1 MPAVRVGDIN
11 IYYEDFG
18 KGEPLLL
25 IAGWG
30 TDLSCWLPQ
39 IPEFSTKYRVI
50 AFDNRG
56 AGRTDAPD
64 EPYSFRMMADDA
76 VGLLDALGIGKA
88 HILGMSMGGC
98 IAQEMAIEHPERT
111 RSLILAATTAAPGA
125 SPMLMNTLTAWTA
138 AMKEGVSPKT
148 MARMQLP
155 YVVTSKFFDQPE
167 MVALFVDAMA
177 ANPCQPRA
185 YACQRQTEA
194 SAAQDTRARLK
205 RIAAPTLVLAGRE
218 DIMLPVRHSEQ
229 LAALIPG
236 AKLVVLEGGAH
247 GFSLEIADKFNRAV
261 LEFLGQNTM

>member
-1 MPAVRVGDIN
+1 MPAVRVGDIS
-11 IYYEDFG
+11 IYYEDYG
-18 KGEPLLL
+18 KGDPLLL

-98 IAQEMAIEHPERT
+98 IAQEIAIEHPERT

-155 YVVTSKFFDQPE
+155 YVVTSRFFDQPE

-194 SAAQDTRARLK
+194 STAQDTRAQLK
-205 RIAAPTLVLAGRE
+205 QIVAPTLVLAGKE
-218 DIMLPVRHSEQ
+218 DIMLPVRHSEE

-236 AKLVVLEGGAH
+236 ARLVVLEGGAH
-247 GFSLEIADKFNRAV
+247 GFSIEIADKFNRAV
-261 LEFLGQNTM
+261 LEFLGQIA

>member
-11 IYYEDFG
+11 IYYEDYG

-64 EPYSFRMMADDA
+64 ELYSFRMMAEDT
-76 VGLLDALGIGKA
+76 VGLLDAMGIGKA
-88 HILGMSMGGC
+88 HILGVSMGGC
-98 IAQEMAIEHPERT
+98 IAQEIAIEHPERT
-111 RSLILAATTAAPGA
+111 KSLILAATTAAPGA
-125 SPMLMNTLTAWTA
+125 CPMLLKTLTAWTA
-138 AMKEGVSPKT
+138 AMREGVSAKT
-148 MARMQLP
+148 VARMQLP
-155 YVVTSKFFDQPE
+155 YVVTSRFFDQPE

-177 ANPCQPRA
+177 ANPCQPKA

-194 SAAQDTRARLK
+194 SAGQDTRARLK
-205 RIAAPTLVLAGRE
+205 HIAAPTLVLVGKE
-218 DIMLPVRHSEQ
+218 DIMLPVKHSEE

-236 AKLVVLEGGAH
+236 ARLVVLDGGAH
-247 GFSLEIADKFNRAV
+247 GFSIEIADKFNRAV
-261 LEFLGQNTM
+261 LEFLGQVV

>member
-11 IYYEDFG
+11 IYYEDYG

-177 ANPCQPRA
+177 VNPCQPRA

>member
-1 MPAVRVGDIN
+1 MPAVRVGDIS
-11 IYYEDFG
+11 IYYEEYG

-98 IAQEMAIEHPERT
+98 IAQEIAIEHPERT

-155 YVVTSKFFDQPE
+155 YVVTSRFFDQPE

-194 SAAQDTRARLK
+194 STAQDTRARLK
-205 RIAAPTLVLAGRE
+205 RIAAPTLVLAGKE
-218 DIMLPVRHSEQ
+218 DIMLPVRHSEE

-261 LEFLGQNTM
+261 QEFLGQVTV

>member
-11 IYYEDFG
+11 IYYEDHG

-30 TDLSCWLPQ
+30 TDLTCWQFQ

-88 HILGMSMGGC
+88 HILGVSMGGC
-98 IAQEMAIEHPERT
+98 IAQEIAIEHPERT
-111 RSLILAATTAAPGA
+111 KSLILAATTAAPGT
-125 SPMLMNTLTAWTA
+125 SPMLGHTLSAWTA
-138 AMKEGVSPKT
+138 AMREGVSPKT

-155 YVVTSKFFDQPE
+155 YAVTSQFFDKPE
-167 MVALFVDAMA
+167 MVALWVDTVA

-185 YACQRQTEA
+185 YACQRQTDA
-194 SAAQDTRARLK
+194 SAGQDTRAQLK
-205 RIAAPTLVLAGRE
+205 RIAAPTLVLVGKE
-218 DIMLPVRHSEQ
+218 DIMLPVKQSEE
-229 LAALIPG
+229 LATLISN
-236 AKLVVLEGGAH
+236 AKLVVLDGGAH
-247 GFSLEIADKFNRAV
+247 GFSVEIADKFNRAV
-261 LEFLGQNTM
+261 LEFLGQIA

>member
-11 IYYEDFG
+11 IYYEDHG

-25 IAGWG
+25 IAGCG
-30 TDLSCWLPQ
+30 TDLTCWQFQ

-88 HILGMSMGGC
+88 HILGVSMGGC
-98 IAQEMAIEHPERT
+98 IAQEIAIEHPEKT

-125 SPMLMNTLTAWTA
+125 CPMLMNTLTAWTT
-138 AMKEGVSPKT
+138 AMTEGVSPKT

-155 YVVTSKFFDQPE
+155 YVVTSQFFDQPE
-167 MVALFVDAMA
+167 MVALWADTVA
-177 ANPCQPRA
+177 ANPYQPRA
-185 YACQRQTEA
+185 YACQRQTDA
-194 SAAQDTRARLK
+194 SAGQDTRAQLK
-205 RIAAPTLVLAGRE
+205 QIAAPTLVLVGKE
-218 DIMLPVRHSEQ
+218 DILLPVKQSEE
-229 LAALIPG
+229 LAALIPN
-236 AKLVVLEGGAH
+236 AKLVVLDGGAH
-247 GFSLEIADKFNRAV
+247 GFSVEIADKFNRAV
-261 LEFLGQNTM
+261 MEFLGQIA

>member
-98 IAQEMAIEHPERT
+98 IAQEIAIEHPERT

>member
-1 MPAVRVGDIN
+1 MPAVRVGEIN
-11 IYYEDFG
+11 IYYEDYG

-64 EPYSFRMMADDA
+64 KPYSMRMMAADA
-76 VGLLDALGIGKA
+76 AGLLDALGIGKA
-88 HILGMSMGGC
+88 HILGVSMGGC
-98 IAQEMAIEHPERT
+98 IAQEIAIEHPERT
-111 RSLILAATTAAPGA
+111 KSLILAATTAAPGA
-125 SPMLMNTLTAWTA
+125 CPMLMNTLAAWTA
-138 AMKEGVSPKT
+138 AMREGVSPKT

-155 YVVTSKFFDQPE
+155 YVVTSRFFDQPE

-185 YACQRQTEA
+185 HACQRQTEA
-194 SAAQDTRARLK
+194 SAGQDTRARLK
-205 RIAAPTLVLAGRE
+205 RIAAPTLVLAGKE
-218 DIMLPVRHSEQ
+218 DIMLPVKHSEE
-229 LAALIPG
+229 LAALIPK

-247 GFSLEIADKFNRAV
+247 GFSIEIADKFNRAV
-261 LEFLGQNTM
+261 LEFLGQVA

>member
-1 MPAVRVGDIN
+1 MPTVRVGDIN
-11 IYYEDFG
+11 IYYEGHG

-30 TDLSCWLPQ
+30 TDLTCWQFQ

-76 VGLLDALGIGKA
+76 VGLLDVLGIGKA
-88 HILGMSMGGC
+88 HILGVSMGGC
-98 IAQEMAIEHPERT
+98 IAQEIAIEHPDRT

-125 SPMLMNTLTAWTA
+125 CPMLMNTLTAWTA
-138 AMKEGVSPKT
+138 AMREGVSPKT

-155 YVVTSKFFDQPE
+155 YVVTSRFFDQPE
-167 MVALFVDAMA
+167 MVALFVDTVA
-177 ANPCQPRA
+177 ANPYPPRA
-185 YACQRQTEA
+185 YACQRQTDA
-194 SAAQDTRARLK
+194 SAVQDTRAQLRQ
-205 RIAAPTLVLAGRE
+205 IVAPTLVLVGRE
-218 DIMLPVRHSEQ
+218 DIMLPVRHSEE

-236 AKLVVLEGGAH
+236 ARLVVLEGGAH
-247 GFSLEIADKFNRAV
+247 GFSIEIADKFNRAV
-261 LEFLGQNTM
+261 LEFLGQVA

>member
-11 IYYEDFG
+11 IYYEDYG

-39 IPEFSTKYRVI
+39 ITEFSTKYRVI

-64 EPYSFRMMADDA
+64 EPYSFRMMAGDA
-76 VGLLDALGIGKA
+76 VGLLDALGISQA
-88 HILGMSMGGC
+88 HILGVSMGGC
-98 IAQEMAIEHPERT
+98 IAQEIAIEHPEKT

-125 SPMLMNTLTAWTA
+125 CPMLMNTLAAWTA
-138 AMKEGVSPKT
+138 AMREGVSPKT

-155 YVVTSKFFDQPE
+155 YVVTSRFFDQPE

-194 SAAQDTRARLK
+194 SAGQDTRAQLN
-205 RIAAPTLVLAGRE
+205 RITAPTLVLVGRE
-218 DIMLPVRHSEQ
+218 DIMLPVGQSEE
-229 LAALIPG
+229 LAVLSPG
-236 AKLVVLEGGAH
+236 AKLIVLDGGAH
-247 GFSLEIADKFNRAV
+247 GFTVEIADKFNRAV
-261 LEFLGQNTM
+261 LEFLGQIA